1 MEMDKSPINV
11 TSAVMY
17 ELTLMRWG
25 DTRTAHHLNV
35 TAVTTNFQ
43 DDIPHLK
50 YKIYL
55 KVQNVD
61 GFIRHQVV
69 MLLYVSKVPIVVC
82 LTSAGP
88 KILTEV
94 ETLGERC

>member
-1 MEMDKSPINV
+1 M
-11 TSAVMY
+11 
-17 ELTLMRWG
+17 
-25 DTRTAHHLNV
+25 
-35 TAVTTNFQ
+35 TTNFQ

-94 ETLGERC
+94 ETFEERWRGDLEFWLKHCGDVGNGRAKF

>member
-1 MEMDKSPINV
+1 M
-11 TSAVMY
+11 
-17 ELTLMRWG
+17 
-25 DTRTAHHLNV
+25 
-35 TAVTTNFQ
+35 TTNFQ

-94 ETLGERC
+94 ETLGERCSESHITFTLTKEPLTCVRNETITKTH

>member
-1 MEMDKSPINV
+1 MS
-11 TSAVMY
+11 
-17 ELTLMRWG
+17 
-25 DTRTAHHLNV
+25 
-35 TAVTTNFQ
+35 TNFQ

-69 MLLYVSKVPIVVC
+69 MLLYVSKVPIVEC

-88 KILTEV
+88 DMEFVKKFTHPDFQAKSFTPQKCVTFDIFLAN
-94 ETLGERC
+94 

>member
-1 MEMDKSPINV
+1 M
-11 TSAVMY
+11 
-17 ELTLMRWG
+17 
-25 DTRTAHHLNV
+25 
-35 TAVTTNFQ
+35 TTKFQ

-69 MLLYVSKVPIVVC
+69 RLLYVSKVPTVVC
-82 LTSAGP
+82 LTYALP
-88 KILTEV
+88 KILPEV
-94 ETLGERC
+94 EIFGERCRVRYPPSELECLSRQDSENIAHC